1 MMKNYFFIL
10 FAAFA
15 LVGCENHE
23 EEVERLKQENQSLS
37 KKLSDK
43 DSTLSIFEESF
54 TTIQQNLA
62 LISEREKSIAL
73 SQGDLKEGEDM
84 REDITRDI
92 QAINNLLQE
101 NKNTIT
107 NLNKQ
112 MSKYGSETAGMKK
125 LINQLSTDIETKE
138 EQISYLKE
146 NLTAANFTIEI
157 LNEML
162 DSAEFRNEIQADMLE
177 MQENELNRAYYAVG
191 TFKELKENGVVEKD
205 GSVIGLGGTKQLKD
219 DFNKDYFAQVNMQ
232 TTSVIPLNASK
243 VSIITTHP
251 TDSYVIEGDDTKV
264 VKILKPNDF
273 WSATR
278 YMVVMID

>member
-1 MMKNYFFIL
+1 MKNYFFIL
-10 FAAFA
+10 FAALAF
-15 LVGCENHE
+15 VGCENHE

-107 NLNKQ
+107 NLNQ
-112 MSKYGSETAGMKK
+112 QLSKYGSETAGMKK

-162 DSAEFRNEIQADMLE
+162 DSAEFRNEIQADMLQ

-219 DFNKDYFAQVNMQ
+219 NFNKDYFAQVDVQ
-232 TTSVIPLNASK
+232 TTSVIPLNASD

-264 VKILKPNDF
+264 VKILKPNEF
-273 WSATR
+273 WSVSK